1 MQGYTMTGCTGIFPT
16 YESFLPIVATMMIQY
31 SKFLK
36 VSKEV
41 PWRKDLNSFTY
52 ISTSTWTRQEHNGLS
67 HQNPGF
73 IGSVLQL
80 KPEIGRVYLPPDTN
94 TFLST
99 LAHCLRSKN
108 YVNLIVG
115 SKASQVTWLSA
126 DEAHAHC
133 KAGAGVWR
141 FASSHGGL
149 DPDVVLVGI
158 GADLT
163 FEVVAA
169 AAYLRDLVPSLAVRV
184 VNVTDLMILSKEG
197 AHPHALH
204 DEDFDALF
212 TADRPIHFNY
222 HGYANELQGLLFGR
236 SKLER
241 MTVDSYREEG
251 TTTTP
256 FDMLIRN
263 NCSRYHVAMAAI
275 RGASKHDPAFA
286 MESIR
291 LLAHVQKDISR
302 IQHYIYSH
310 GVDPP
315 GMYDPPAFA
324 PEGPRRAL
332 TGRDLPERK
341 YLLLPEIHFPKLPP
355 WLSLG
360 GSTTRSALN
369 GAAKIE
375 GLEATKESHHPE
387 QIPLSHGL

>member
-36 VSKEV
+36 VSKET
-41 PWRKDLNSFTY
+41 PWRMDLNSFTY

-80 KPEIGRVYLPPDTN
+80 KPEIGRVYLPADAN

-108 YVNLIVG
+108 YVNLIIG
-115 SKASQVTWLSA
+115 SKVPQVVWLSP

-169 AAYLRDLVPSLAVRV
+169 AAYLRDLVPTLAVRV
-184 VNVTDLMILSKEG
+184 VNVTDLMILFREG
-197 AHPHALH
+197 AHPHALS
-204 DEDFDALF
+204 DEDFDSLF
-212 TADRPIHFNY
+212 TPDRPIHFNY
-222 HGYANELQGLLFGR
+222 HGYATEIQGLLFGR
-236 SKLER
+236 SKLDR
-241 MTVDSYREEG
+241 MTIESYREEG
-251 TTTTP
+251 TTTTAL
-256 FDMLIRN
+256 DMVIRN
-263 NCSRYHVAMAAI
+263 RCSRYHVAMAAV
-275 RGASKHDPAFA
+275 RGVAKRDPSFA
-286 MESIR
+286 MESTR
-291 LLAHVQKDISR
+291 LLAHIKKDISR
-302 IQHYIYSH
+302 IERYIYGH
-310 GVDPP
+310 GIDPP
-315 GMYDPPAFA
+315 GMYDPPVFA
-324 PEGPRRAL
+324 AEAPRRVPAE
-332 TGRDLPERK
+332 TDLPRK
-341 YLLLPEIHFPKLPP
+341 RAQLLPDIHLPKLPP
-355 WLSLG
+355 WLNLGARSSASL
-360 GSTTRSALN
+360 
-369 GAAKIE
+369 
-375 GLEATKESHHPE
+375 
-387 QIPLSHGL
+387 